1 MGGYDMA
8 RPIKKANAKGTV
20 QPGAAPDAEAIRKRK
35 RRVAEVCL
43 SSSVH
48 NLITTLG
55 FKDSACTE
63 KTDLLEANSVMRVSL
78 DKLKSSDLTGVKEM
92 LLSQAQTLD
101 AIFTELGR
109 RGSQNINDGRFMN
122 AAEIYLKLAFKAQS
136 QCRCTL
142 EALAEIVNPRPVAFV
157 KQANIAN
164 QQQVNNGTAQPVT
177 DSRTREIANQSNEL
191 LPGVINGQRMDTRA
205 PETAGRANQ
214 ELEAVG
220 QVNGAKDA

>member
-1 MGGYDMA
+1 MA
-8 RPIKKANAKGTV
+8 T
-20 QPGAAPDAEAIRKRK
+20 
-35 RRVAEVCL
+35 CL
-43 SSSVH
+43 VP
-48 NLITTLG
+48 
-55 FKDSACTE
+55 
-63 KTDLLEANSVMRVSL
+63 R
-78 DKLKSSDLTGVKEM
+78 
-92 LLSQAQTLD
+92 SQAQTLD